1 MNSNEVLAR
10 AEEALRRHGTEP
22 RLAQRARAAQ
32 RRSAGRKAMRII
44 WAAGAILLTVIVA
57 GFILPTGVGT
67 TGVMIAGLVFLL
79 VALGVIMMPGERLP
93 DAAALPTTALAQLPL
108 RTESWLAGQRA
119 LLPAPAQRLSDG
131 IGLKLEALAPQLQTL
146 DEREPAA
153 AEIRRLIADE
163 LPELIKGYGRVP
175 AALRQNGVDGMAP
188 DKQLIDGLTVV
199 DSELSRMSE
208 QLARGDLEKLATQG
222 KYLELKYQGD
232 GFS

>member
-10 AEEALRRHGTEP
+10 AEAALQRHGTAP
-22 RLAQRARAAQ
+22 RMEQRVRAAQ
-32 RRSAGRKAMRII
+32 RRSAARKAMRIV
-44 WAAGAILLTVIVA
+44 WAGMAILLTVIIA

-67 TGVMIAGLVFLL
+67 TGVMIAGLIFLL
-79 VALGVIMMPGERLP
+79 VALGVIMMPAERQP

-108 RTESWLAGQRA
+108 RTENWLASQRA

-163 LPELIKGYGRVP
+163 LPELVKGYGRVP
-175 AALRQNGVDGMAP
+175 VALRREGVDGMAP

-199 DSELSRMSE
+199 DSELARMSE

-232 GFS
+232 LLG

>member
-1 MNSNEVLAR
+1 MNSDEVLAR
-10 AEEALRRHGTEP
+10 AEAALQRHGTAP
-22 RLAQRARAAQ
+22 RLEQRARAAQ

-44 WAAGAILLTVIVA
+44 WAAAAILLAVIVA

-67 TGVMIAGLVFLL
+67 TGVMIAGLVFMLI
-79 VALGVIMMPGERLP
+79 ALAIVMMPGERLP
-93 DAAALPTTALAQLPL
+93 DAAALGTTALAQLPM
-108 RTESWLAGQRA
+108 RTETWLASQRA

-163 LPELIKGYGRVP
+163 LPELVKGYGRVP
-175 AALRQNGVDGMAP
+175 PALRREGIDGMAP

-199 DSELSRMSE
+199 DSELARMSE

-232 GFS
+232 VLG

>member
-1 MNSNEVLAR
+1 MNSDEVLAR
-10 AEEALRRHGTEP
+10 AEAALQRHGTAP
-22 RLAQRARAAQ
+22 RLQQRARAAQ

-44 WAAGAILLTVIVA
+44 WAAGAILLAVIVA

-67 TGVMIAGLVFLL
+67 TGVMIAGLVFMLI
-79 VALGVIMMPGERLP
+79 ALAIVMMPGERLP
-93 DAAALPTTALAQLPL
+93 DAAALGTTALAQLPM
-108 RTESWLAGQRA
+108 RTETWLASQRA

-163 LPELIKGYGRVP
+163 LPELVKGYGRVP
-175 AALRQNGVDGMAP
+175 VALRREGIDGMAP

-199 DSELSRMSE
+199 DSELARMSE

-232 GFS
+232 TLG

>member
-32 RRSAGRKAMRII
+32 RRSTGRKAVRVI
-44 WAAGAILLTVIVA
+44 WAAAAILLTVIIA
-57 GFILPTGVGT
+57 GLVLPTGVGT
-67 TGVMIAGLVFLL
+67 TGVMIAGLVFILIAL
-79 VALGVIMMPGERLP
+79 VVMMMPGERLP

-108 RTESWLAGQRA
+108 RTESWLASQRP

-131 IGLKLEALAPQLQTL
+131 IGLKLEALAPQLQAL

-163 LPELIKGYGRVP
+163 LPELVKGYGRVP
-175 AALRQNGVDGMAP
+175 AALRRDGINGMAP

-199 DSELSRMSE
+199 DSELARMSE

-232 GFS
+232 PLD

>member
-10 AEEALRRHGTEP
+10 AEAALQRHGTAP
-22 RLAQRARAAQ
+22 RLEQRARAAQ

-44 WAAGAILLTVIVA
+44 WAASAILLTVIVA

-67 TGVMIAGLVFLL
+67 TGVMIAGLVFMLI
-79 VALGVIMMPGERLP
+79 ALAIVMMPGERQP
-93 DAAALPTTALAQLPL
+93 DAAALGTTALAQLPL
-108 RTESWLAGQRA
+108 RTETWLASQRA

-163 LPELIKGYGRVP
+163 LPELVKGYGRVP
-175 AALRQNGVDGMAP
+175 AALRREGIDGMAP

-199 DSELSRMSE
+199 DSELARMSE

-232 GFS
+232 TLG